1 MTSCPDE
8 MIPRNFQPAR
18 ERHGIRPISKAAA
31 GTGCAGRQRPAPA
44 ALADTPAATEGDS
57 AKEIL
62 ELLDLEL
69 GAMIRQLEKAAN
81 SVAGGADATAATLST
96 IRQRTDALTGRTSEA
111 QSTATTFS
119 QAADKFT
126 HSAEGIGAQVRDA
139 GKLADQ
145 ASAAAREASA
155 NVDRLRE
162 SSAAIGN
169 VVNLIAQI
177 ARQTTLLALNST
189 IEAAR
194 AGEAGR
200 GFAVV
205 ATEVKALAVQTQQAT
220 EEISKKIEA
229 LQRDAAGSVDAV
241 HRISQAIE
249 AIRPV
254 FENVNGAVAEQN
266 KTTSEM
272 SANAASASSFI
283 ASVGDSAV
291 EIDSA
296 TKEAET
302 HGESVAK
309 AGKAVTMFAQ
319 KLKSRC
325 AVLLRQGE
333 GAERRKDE
341 RLPCSLKID
350 IQTPRGVMTAP
361 VYEISMEGIL
371 ISGPDAERL
380 RRNESLSATLQ
391 DVGAC
396 RIRIGEHSKA
406 GTQAQFETAGCGPE
420 REDRRQAVVDP
431 GREHRLRHPRDG
443 SRRRAD
449 QDLRERHRRAAR
461 SRWTTCSTRTMSRSQ
476 AAIRCSIAPRF
487 STGPIARC
495 RRSRKPSSRRISRMA
510 FAAMIDRN
518 GYLPVHNK
526 IYSHPQ
532 RPGDVAFNTA
542 NSRNRR
548 IFNDPAGLAA
558 GRNQRAYLVQSYAR
572 DMGNGKTVMMREIDV
587 PIRVKG
593 RHWGGFRTAY
603 RL

>member
-1 MTSCPDE
+1 MAFGLFKKRVPE
-8 MIPRNFQPAR
+8 PA
-18 ERHGIRPISKAAA
+18 
-31 GTGCAGRQRPAPA
+31 APA
-44 ALADTPAATEGDS
+44 AEAKVPQALAATEAVAGDDS
-57 AKEIL
+57 AKAIL
-62 ELLDLEL
+62 ELLELEL
-69 GAMIRQLEKAAN
+69 GAMIRQLERAAN
-81 SVAGGADATAATLST
+81 SVAGGAEATAATLST
-96 IRQRTDALTGRTSEA
+96 IRQRTNALTDRTSAA
-111 QSTATTFS
+111 QGTATTFS
-119 QAADKFT
+119 HAADKFT
-126 HSAEGIGAQVRDA
+126 QSAQGIGSQVRDA

-145 ASAAAREASA
+145 ASDAAREASA
-155 NVDRLRE
+155 NVDRLKE

-205 ATEVKALAVQTQQAT
+205 ATEVKALAVQTQNAT
-220 EEISKKIEA
+220 EEITKKIEA

-266 KTTSEM
+266 ATTGEM
-272 SANAASASSFI
+272 ADNAASASSFI
-283 ASVGDSAV
+283 GSVGDSAT
-291 EIDSA
+291 EIDHA
-296 TKEAET
+296 TKEAEV

-309 AGKAVTMFAQ
+309 AGRAVTTFAQ

-325 AVLLRQGE
+325 AVLLRQGDRE
-333 GAERRKDE
+333 ERREHAEAALQPQDRSPDAARRGQRAGLRNFDGWHSGLRDRGRKAGAGSELRCDAAGHR
-341 RLPCSLKID
+341 RLPD
-350 IQTPRGVMTAP
+350 PHRRAV
-361 VYEISMEGIL
+361 EGRNAGAL
-371 ISGPDAERL
+371 RAASGR
-380 RRNESLSATLQ
+380 
-391 DVGAC
+391 
-396 RIRIGEHSKA
+396 A
-406 GTQAQFETAGCGPE
+406 G

-431 GREHRLRHPRDG
+431 GRQYRGRHPRDG
-443 SRRRAD
+443 SRRCAEED
-449 QDLRERHRRAAR
+449 FRERRRAAARFR
-461 SRWTTCSTRTMSRSQ
+461 SRTCSTPTMSRSQ
-476 AAIRCSIAPRF
+476 AAIRCSTAPG
-487 STGPIARC
+487 SWTGPTAHLPPFQEAFLA
-495 RRSRKPSSRRISRMA
+495 KDKRMA
-510 FAAMIDRN
+510 FCAMIDTN

-532 RPGDVAFNTA
+532 RPGDVTWNTA

-548 IFNDPAGLAA
+548 IFNDAAGLAA
-558 GRNQRAYLVQSYAR
+558 GRNQRAYLIQSYAR
-572 DMGNGKTVMMREIDV
+572 DMGNGSMVMMREIDV

>member
-1 MTSCPDE
+1 MAFGLFRKRQPEPAVAATTS
-8 MIPRNFQPAR
+8 A
-18 ERHGIRPISKAAA
+18 
-31 GTGCAGRQRPAPA
+31 PAPA
-44 ALADTPAATEGDS
+44 AMAEVPAAAATDS

-62 ELLDLEL
+62 ELLELEL

-81 SVAGGADATAATLST
+81 SVAGGAEATAATLTT

-126 HSAEGIGAQVRDA
+126 HSAEGIGTQVRDA

-145 ASAAAREASA
+145 ASDAAREASA

-162 SSAAIGN
+162 SSNAIGN

-205 ATEVKALAVQTQQAT
+205 ATEVNALAVQTQQAT
-220 EEISKKIEA
+220 EEITKKIEA

-266 KTTSEM
+266 QTTGEM
-272 SANAASASSFI
+272 SQNAASASSFI
-283 ASVGDSAV
+283 ASVGDSAA
-291 EIDSA
+291 EIDNA
-296 TKEAET
+296 TRAAET

-309 AGKAVTMFAQ
+309 AGKSVTMFAQ

-325 AVLLRQGE
+325 AVLLRRGE
-333 GAERRKDE
+333 GAEQSKSE
-341 RLPCSLKID
+341 PLPCSLSIE
-350 IQTPRGVMTAP
+350 IQTPRGMIAAP
-361 VYEISMEGIL
+361 VYEISMESIL

-380 RRNESLSATLQ
+380 QARESLGATLQ

-396 RIRIGEHSKA
+396 RIRIGERSKA
-406 GTQAQFETAGCGPE
+406 GTRAQFERPDAALME
-420 REDRRQAVVDP
+420 KIEDRLWAIQDETTELVTRAMEAGAALTKIFESGIASGAISMEDMFDENYVEISGSNPVQ
-431 GREHRLRHPRDG
+431 HRTKILDWAD
-443 SRRRAD
+443 RALPPFQEAFLAKD
-449 QDLRERHRRAAR
+449 KRL
-461 SRWTTCSTRTMSRSQ
+461 
-476 AAIRCSIAPRF
+476 
-487 STGPIARC
+487 
-495 RRSRKPSSRRISRMA
+495 A
-510 FAAMIDRN
+510 FAATIDRN

-558 GRNQRAYLVQSYAR
+558 GRNQRAYLVQTYAR
-572 DMGNGKTVMMREIDV
+572 DMGNGKMVMMREIDV
-587 PIRVKG
+587 PVRVKG

-603 RL
+603 KL